1 MTLCVWQARSSRP
14 LADHIT
20 PLRQTQNPP
29 MPQCRYGPCLP
40 ASHPHAR
47 YMSTSAQL
55 SLSFPLLQLR
65 NNQIERQMCYWLA
78 YVQLVNTC
86 TSMLTVRGT
95 CRHAS
100 SCSLHFP
107 RCTLLRRKRVM
118 QMLSL
123 VSGQAL
129 RFVTCRKSHAATC
142 NPFGNTPTPR
152 HLRRRKVP
160 CRIADMIDPLPWV
173 TSGVAAH
180 HL

>member
-1 MTLCVWQARSSRP
+1 MPIRAMSSGEP
-14 LADHIT
+14 S
-20 PLRQTQNPP
+20 
-29 MPQCRYGPCLP
+29 PCTVHEYF
-40 ASHPHAR
+40 S
-47 YMSTSAQL
+47 SAQPQLPSSPITKQPDRAADVLLARLRAARQHLHLDVDGTRYL
-55 SLSFPLLQLR
+55 SSCVVLQLA
-65 NNQIERQMCYWLA
+65 LP
-78 YVQLVNTC
+78 
-86 TSMLTVRGT
+86 TV
-95 CRHAS
+95 HATAAKA
-100 SCSLHFP
+100 CHADA
-107 RCTLLRRKRVM
+107 
-118 QMLSL
+118 LSL